1 MCTPVPRVCRLSSLA
16 LLALSSALSSAVS
29 AADLRISLQD
39 AETGGPLEDA
49 VVEVLLP
56 DALKAAHTTVG
67 EYSVD
72 QIEKEFVANVT
83 VIPQG
88 SGVRFPNSDDI
99 LHHVYSFSPAK
110 VFELPLYGNGQNVD
124 YKQMFDVA
132 GVVEIGCNIHDWML
146 GYIYVSQTN
155 LAVKTD
161 AQGQALITGIPA
173 GTYSVRVWHS
183 RAPAESTE
191 LVQEL
196 SFADAAPA
204 ALRMALTLERDSR
217 LRRAP
222 NASRERYR

>member
-1 MCTPVPRVCRLSSLA
+1 MCTSVSRVCSLSGLVLMVLSSV
-16 LLALSSALSSAVS
+16 VS

-39 AETGGPLEDA
+39 AETGAPLEDA

-56 DALKAAHTTVG
+56 ENLQAAHTMVG

-72 QIEKEFVANVT
+72 QIEKEFVASVT
-83 VIPQG
+83 VITQG
-88 SGVRFPNSDDI
+88 SRVRFPNSDNI

-124 YKQMFDVA
+124 YQQVFDVA

-146 GYIYVSQTN
+146 GHLYVAQTN

-161 AQGQALITGIPA
+161 AQGQAQISGIPA
-173 GTYSVRVWHS
+173 GTFSIRIWHS
-183 RAPAESTE
+183 RAPADSAE
-191 LVQEL
+191 LMQEL
-196 SFADAAPA
+196 TFDDTAPA
-204 ALRMALTLERDSR
+204 ALRMGLTLERDSR

-222 NASRERYR
+222 NTSRERYR